1 VVSAA
6 RRTRLILASGV
17 ITVILAALTLAA
29 CAAPA
34 RPHAAP
40 SSSRVASTRAAAS
53 LPSGPTP
60 SSSPSPSAAPIG
72 TASSYQVGEQQ
83 MIFTE
88 PAHSGPTGQYLD
100 ARTLVTTVQYPLAP
114 GSAAGSAAH
123 PATGPLPL
131 LLFAPGFQQCT
142 DSYEDLLRI
151 WASAGY
157 VVAAVTFPNTNC
169 QLATAASEQDIVNQ
183 PADMSFVLSSLL
195 TLSAQPDNLLSGLLN
210 SQEIAAAGQ
219 SDGGDTVAAL
229 VANTCCTDNRVKAAA
244 VLSGAQWPAMPGQYF
259 AHAAPPMLV
268 VQGNADTI
276 NPPSASVHLYGT
288 DGAGTRYYLNL
299 LGASHLAPYEGANP
313 VEAVVG
319 RVTLAFFDRYVL
331 GQTGA
336 EAAMTQAGNVGGTAS
351 LVSGGH
357 IPRNPG

>member
-1 VVSAA
+1 M
-6 RRTRLILASGV
+6 
-17 ITVILAALTLAA
+17 TVILAALTLAA

-40 SSSRVASTRAAAS
+40 SPSRAASTRAAAS
-53 LPSGPTP
+53 PAISPT
-60 SSSPSPSAAPIG
+60 PSPSAVPIG

-88 PAHSGPTGQYLD
+88 PAHNGPTGQYLD
-100 ARTLVTTVQYPLAP
+100 ARTLVTTVEYPLAP

-131 LLFAPGFQQCT
+131 LLFAPGFRQCT

-157 VVAAVTFPNTNC
+157 VVAAVTFPNASC
-169 QLATAASEQDIVNQ
+169 QLGAAATEQDLVNQ

-195 TLSAQPDNLLSGLLN
+195 MLSAQPDNLLSGLLN

-229 VANTCCTDNRVKAAA
+229 VANTCCTDQRVKAAA
-244 VLSGAQWPAMPGQYF
+244 VLSGAEWPPMPGRYF
-259 AHAAPPMLV
+259 AHAAPPMLF

-276 NPPSASVHLYGT
+276 NPPSASVQLYGT

-299 LGASHLAPYEGANP
+299 LGASHLTPYEGANP

-319 RVTLAFFDRYVL
+319 RVTLAFFDRHVL

-357 IPRNPG
+357 IPRNAG

>member
-1 VVSAA
+1 
-6 RRTRLILASGV
+6 
-17 ITVILAALTLAA
+17 
-29 CAAPA
+29 
-34 RPHAAP
+34 
-40 SSSRVASTRAAAS
+40 
-53 LPSGPTP
+53 
-60 SSSPSPSAAPIG
+60 
-72 TASSYQVGEQQ
+72 

-100 ARTLVTTVQYPLAP
+100 PRTLVTTVQFPLAP

-151 WASAGY
+151 WVSAGY
-157 VVAAVTFPNTNC
+157 VVAAVAFPNTNC
-169 QLATAASEQDIVNQ
+169 QLGTAADEQDLVNQ

-195 TLSAQPDNLLSGLLN
+195 TLGAQPDNLLSGLLN

-229 VANTCCTDNRVKAAA
+229 VANTCCSDNRVKAAA
-244 VLSGAQWPAMPGQYF
+244 VLSGAEWPPMPGHYF
-259 AHAAPPMLV
+259 AHAVPPMLF

-276 NPPSASVHLYGT
+276 NPPSASVQLYGT

-299 LGASHLAPYEGANP
+299 LGASHLTPYEGANP

-336 EAAMTQAGNVGGTAS
+336 EAVITQAGNVGGTAS

-357 IPRNPG
+357 IPRNAG

>member
-1 VVSAA
+1 
-6 RRTRLILASGV
+6 
-17 ITVILAALTLAA
+17 
-29 CAAPA
+29 
-34 RPHAAP
+34 
-40 SSSRVASTRAAAS
+40 
-53 LPSGPTP
+53 
-60 SSSPSPSAAPIG
+60 
-72 TASSYQVGEQQ
+72 

-88 PAHSGPTGQYLD
+88 PAHNGPTGQYLD

-169 QLATAASEQDIVNQ
+169 QLGTAANEQDLVDQ

-195 TLSAQPDNLLSGLLN
+195 TLSAQPANLWSGLLN

-229 VANTCCTDNRVKAAA
+229 VANTCCTDDRVKAAA
-244 VLSGAQWPAMPGQYF
+244 VLSGAEWPPMPGQYF
-259 AHAAPPMLV
+259 AHAAPPILF

-299 LGASHLAPYEGANP
+299 LGASHLTPYEGANP

-336 EAAMTQAGNVGGTAS
+336 EAAMTRAGNVGGTAS

-357 IPRNPG
+357 IPRDAG

>member
-1 VVSAA
+1 MLSAA

-17 ITVILAALTLAA
+17 ITVILAALALAA
-29 CAAPA
+29 CAASA
-34 RPHAAP
+34 RPHAA

-53 LPSGPTP
+53 PPSSPTP

-88 PAHSGPTGQYLD
+88 PARNGPTGQYLD

-142 DSYEDLLRI
+142 ESYEDLLRI

-169 QLATAASEQDIVNQ
+169 QLGTAENEQDLVNQ

-229 VANTCCTDNRVKAAA
+229 VANTCCSDNRVKAAA
-244 VLSGAQWPAMPGQYF
+244 VLSGAEWPPMPGQYF
-259 AHAAPPMLV
+259 AHAAPPMLF

-276 NPPSASVHLYGT
+276 NPPSASVRLYGT

-299 LGASHLAPYEGANP
+299 LGAGHLAPYEGANP

-357 IPRNPG
+357 LPRNPG

>member
-1 VVSAA
+1 MTSAA

-17 ITVILAALTLAA
+17 ITILAALTLAA

-40 SSSRVASTRAAAS
+40 SPSRAASTRVAAS
-53 LPSGPTP
+53 PPSSPTP

-88 PAHSGPTGQYLD
+88 PAHNGPAGQYLD

-169 QLATAASEQDIVNQ
+169 QLGTATNEQDLVNQ
-183 PADMSFVLSSLL
+183 PADMSFVLSNLL
-195 TLSAQPDNLLSGLLN
+195 TLSAQPDNLVSGLLN

-229 VANTCCTDNRVKAAA
+229 VANTCCADNRVKAAA
-244 VLSGAQWPAMPGQYF
+244 VLSGAEWPPMPGRYF
-259 AHAAPPMLV
+259 SHAAPPMLF

-276 NPPSASVHLYGT
+276 NPPSASLRLYGT

-299 LGASHLAPYEGANP
+299 LGASHLTPYEGANP

-336 EAAMTQAGNVGGTAS
+336 VAAMTQAGTVGGNAS

>member
-1 VVSAA
+1 MLSAA

-29 CAAPA
+29 CAASA
-34 RPHAAP
+34 RPHAA

-53 LPSGPTP
+53 PPSSPTP

-88 PAHSGPTGQYLD
+88 PAHNGPTGQYLD

-114 GSAAGSAAH
+114 GSAAH

-131 LLFAPGFQQCT
+131 LLFAPGFQQCAE
-142 DSYEDLLRI
+142 SYEDLLRI

-169 QLATAASEQDIVNQ
+169 QLDTAANEQDLVNQ

-244 VLSGAQWPAMPGQYF
+244 VLSGAEWPPMPGQYF
-259 AHAAPPMLV
+259 AHAAPPMLF

-276 NPPSASVHLYGT
+276 NPPSASVRLYGT

-299 LGASHLAPYEGANP
+299 LGAGHLAPYEGANP

-319 RVTLAFFDRYVL
+319 RVTIAFFDRYVL

-357 IPRNPG
+357 LPRNPG